1 MNKKILVALIVILV
15 LAIGTACYCKNKT
28 TASPETPKQV
38 ETNNSDSNS
47 GNSDSSGDSND
58 SELVIKTDNRAS
70 EKEADEML
78 KEVDRQLD
86 SLIKALDELDEV
98 DTKEL
103 PDEEGN

>member
-38 ETNNSDSNS
+38 ETN
-47 GNSDSSGDSND
+47 NSDSSGDSND

>member
-1 MNKKILVALIVILV
+1 MNKKVLVALIVIIG
-15 LAIGTACYCKNKT
+15 LAVGTTCYYKNKT
-28 TASPETPKQV
+28 IASPKTPKQV
-38 ETNNSDSNS
+38 ETNNSNS
-47 GNSDSSGDSND
+47 NSDSSGDSND
-58 SELVIKTDNRAS
+58 SELVIKTENRAS

>member
-1 MNKKILVALIVILV
+1 LNKKILVALIVILV
-15 LAIGTACYCKNKT
+15 LAIGTTCYCKNKT

-38 ETNNSDSNS
+38 ETN
-47 GNSDSSGDSND
+47 NSDSSGDSND

>member
-38 ETNNSDSNS
+38 ETNNSDS
-47 GNSDSSGDSND
+47 SGDSND

-70 EKEADEML
+70 EKEADEMF

>member
-1 MNKKILVALIVILV
+1 LNKKILVALIVILV

-38 ETNNSDSNS
+38 ETN
-47 GNSDSSGDSND
+47 NSDSSGDSND

>member
-1 MNKKILVALIVILV
+1 LNKKILVALIVILV
-15 LAIGTACYCKNKT
+15 LAIGTACYNKNKT

-38 ETNNSDSNS
+38 RQTTDSN
-47 GNSDSSGDSND
+47 NSDSSGDSND

>member
-1 MNKKILVALIVILV
+1 MNKKVLVALIVIIG
-15 LAIGTACYCKNKT
+15 LAVGTACYCKNKT

-38 ETNNSDSNS
+38 ETN
-47 GNSDSSGDSND
+47 NSDSSGDSND